1 MLGITLAVGTAAS
14 TATAGT
20 VFTWNPAGALDGD

>member
-1 MLGITLAVGTAAS
+1 MPGLLAAYAAAGMGQAS

-20 VFTWNPAGALDGD
+20 VSVAP